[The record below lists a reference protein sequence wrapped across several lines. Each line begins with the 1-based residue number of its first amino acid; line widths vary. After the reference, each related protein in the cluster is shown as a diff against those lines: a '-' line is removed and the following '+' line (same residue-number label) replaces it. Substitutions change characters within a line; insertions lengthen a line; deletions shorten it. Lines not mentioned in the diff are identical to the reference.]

1 MAHNTRRGNNLI
13 LAITII
19 AAALLLFS
27 IAAYTTHPK
36 IAQAQPEPTPEPTP
50 PPYRSYSGPIT
61 IYGTA
66 IAILEQSY
74 KDECYVTVHV
84 QREYFGPP
92 GSLYRFGLAGKD
104 VSVETKERDLCT
116 LLETAYITRDT
127 VRIKMFEIR
136 SVRPTYF
143 EAYDV
148 CLTYVMRDGCV

>member
-1 MAHNTRRGNNLI
+1 MAHNKRRGNNLI

-27 IAAYTTHPK
+27 IDAYTTHPK
-36 IAQAQPEPTPEPTP
+36 IAQAT
-50 PPYRSYSGPIT
+50 PYRSYSGPIT

-66 IAILEQSY
+66 IAIRELPYE
-74 KDECYVTVHV
+74 DECYVTVHV

-104 VSVETKERDLCT
+104 VSVETKEHLCT

-143 EAYDV
+143 EAYNV
-148 CLTYVMRDGCV
+148 CLTYMRDWCV